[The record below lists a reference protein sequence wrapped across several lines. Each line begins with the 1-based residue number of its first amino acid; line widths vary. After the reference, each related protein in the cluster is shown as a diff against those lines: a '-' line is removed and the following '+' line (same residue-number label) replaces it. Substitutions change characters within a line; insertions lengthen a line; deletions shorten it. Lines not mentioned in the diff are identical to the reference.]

1 MAFLIKAAYSV
12 CMAESQEGSFKA
24 ALVDLG
30 SRWARRKVGLIL
42 GLTILDFAQVH
53 MGWVFVGLTK
63 A

>member
-1 MAFLIKAAYSV
+1 VAFLIKAAYSV

-53 MGWVFVGLTK
+53 MG
-63 A
+63 